1 MINGLNTEYNKH
13 SLMTILY
20 ADDDLDD
27 RELVTEA
34 LMTIDP
40 SISCVSVC
48 DGRQLINMLKRTEQ
62 LPDLILLDINMPV
75 MDGRECLIEVK
86 KDLRFREVPIIVY
99 STTDNLNEIGLF
111 YKLGAMFM
119 RKPNSFK
126 ELCDS
131 LMKVLR
137 NYRA

>member
-1 MINGLNTEYNKH
+1 
-13 SLMTILY
+13 MTILY

-48 DGRQLINMLKRTEQ
+48 DGRQLINTLKRTER

-75 MDGRECLIEVK
+75 MNGRECLIEVK
-86 KDLRFREVPIIVY
+86 KDLRFCDVPIIVY

-126 ELCDS
+126 ELCDA
-131 LMKVLR
+131 LAKILR
-137 NYRA
+137 NYRG